1 LKIKKEVK
9 IGLIV
14 IAGIFL
20 LVYGLNF
27 LKGKNIFDGRNKY
40 YVVYD
45 NVGGLTISNPVYYNG
60 FVVGRVNKI
69 SFLNDQ
75 SGRMSVEISLRET
88 DLRIPRGSVARIFSD
103 GLLGTK
109 AISIDFS
116 KEKTFLEDGDTLK
129 PDLQASITDEVA
141 RQVKP
146 LKDKAESLIST
157 VDTLIQEITS
167 IFNDGTKGSLRHSM
181 QNMDEI
187 TGEFKGLV
195 IEERTK
201 LKKIME
207 NIESISNNLKNNNE
221 AITGLLKN
229 LNNLSDT
236 LVRANVAQTIS
247 NANIALLQMSEVMKK
262 INSGQGSLGL
272 LVNDDKLY
280 KNLESTSKDLDQL
293 MIDLKANPGRYV
305 HFSLFGRKDK
315 QRKQE
320 PKSIK
325 N

>member
-1 LKIKKEVK
+1 
-9 IGLIV
+9 
-14 IAGIFL
+14 
-20 LVYGLNF
+20 
-27 LKGKNIFDGRNKY
+27 
-40 YVVYD
+40 
-45 NVGGLTISNPVYYNG
+45 
-60 FVVGRVNKI
+60 
-69 SFLNDQ
+69 
-75 SGRMSVEISLRET
+75 
-88 DLRIPRGSVARIFSD
+88 
-103 GLLGTK
+103 
-109 AISIDFS
+109 
-116 KEKTFLEDGDTLK
+116 
-129 PDLQASITDEVA
+129 
-141 RQVKP
+141 
-146 LKDKAESLIST
+146 
-157 VDTLIQEITS
+157 
-167 IFNDGTKGSLRHSM
+167 
-181 QNMDEI
+181 
-187 TGEFKGLV
+187 V

>member
-1 LKIKKEVK
+1 MKIKKEVK

-20 LVYGLNF
+20 LIYGLNF
-27 LKGKNIFDGRNKY
+27 LKGKNIFDTRNKY
-40 YVVYD
+40 YVIYD
-45 NVGGLTISNPVYYNG
+45 NVGGLTISNPVYFNG

-69 SFLNDQ
+69 SFLDDQ
-75 SGRMSVEISLRET
+75 SGRMSVEITLRET
-88 DLRIPRGSVARIFSD
+88 DLKIPTGSVARIFSD

-116 KEKTFLEDGDTLK
+116 KEKTFLQDGDTLK

-167 IFNDGTKGSLRHSM
+167 IFNDGTKGSLRHSL

-195 IEERTK
+195 VEERQK

-207 NIESISNNLKNNNE
+207 NIESISTNLRKNNE

-229 LNNLSDT
+229 LNQISDT
-236 LVRANVAQTIS
+236 LVRANIAQTIS
-247 NANIALLQMSEVMKK
+247 QANIALLQTAEVMKK
-262 INSGQGSLGL
+262 INSGQGSLGM

-280 KNLESTSKDLDQL
+280 KNLESASKDLDQL
-293 MIDLKANPGRYV
+293 LIDLKAHPKRYV
-305 HFSLFGRKDK
+305 HFSLFGKK
-315 QRKQE
+315 EKEMNAE
-320 PKSIK
+320 PKSMK